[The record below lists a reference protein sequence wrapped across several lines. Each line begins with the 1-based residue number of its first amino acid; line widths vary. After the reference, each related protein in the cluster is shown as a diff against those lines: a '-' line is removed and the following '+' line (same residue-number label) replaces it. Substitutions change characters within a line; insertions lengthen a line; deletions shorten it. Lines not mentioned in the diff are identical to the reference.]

1 MCSPLP
7 DIEFNR
13 KVLVKVLTRVRSLL
27 KDREIVYLDMGSG
40 ECITTWFV
48 VEILKPKR
56 VITVDIE
63 ERFLR
68 SCREKGFEVLQAD
81 LNIESLPLENDN
93 VDFVTAFEVI
103 EHI

>member
-1 MCSPLP
+1 MSSPLP

-13 KVLVKVLTRVRSLL
+13 EVLVKVLTRVRSLL

-56 VITVDIE
+56 VITIDIE

-68 SCREKGFEVLQAD
+68 RCSEKALKFCKQTLTSN
-81 LNIESLPLENDN
+81 LFP
-93 VDFVTAFEVI
+93 
-103 EHI
+103 